1 MALSFNGA
9 KHPSTEAII
18 AKMSGVPVLG
28 RIDQE
33 PYFDK
38 NVVKQYAE
46 DLEMQLRPSE
56 IESCKKLV
64 TLYNEINQRDRP
76 IFGIL

>member
-1 MALSFNGA
+1 
-9 KHPSTEAII
+9 
-18 AKMSGVPVLG
+18 MSGVPVLG

-46 DLEMQLRPSE
+46 DLRAVL
-56 IESCKKLV
+56 
-64 TLYNEINQRDRP
+64 
-76 IFGIL
+76 